1 MRAFIAAGL
10 PTEVLEALSRYQRQ
24 LGAPRLRYVKW
35 VSVEGIHLTLKF
47 LGNVEDA
54 RLPDLAEALN
64 MDLRGIQPFSL
75 QTGAPGAFPNVRT
88 PRVLWVGLAGD
99 IETLQVLFGT
109 VEKALAPFGFP
120 PEERPFA
127 PHLTLG
133 RVRETATSADRR
145 QLGQALA
152 GLVAEKALKITVDA
166 VHIMKSDL
174 APAGARYTKLT
185 TILLAKN
192 NIF

>member
-10 PTEVLEALSRYQRQ
+10 PAEVREVLGRYQRQ

-35 VSVEGIHLTLKF
+35 VSTEGIHITLKF

-54 RLPDLAEALN
+54 RLPDLAEALQSA
-64 MDLRGIQPFSL
+64 LETVQPFSL

-88 PRVLWVGLAGD
+88 PRVLWVGLDGD
-99 IETLQVLFGT
+99 IEALQVLYRAG
-109 VEKALAPFGFP
+109 EKALAPLGFP

-152 GLVAEKALKITVDA
+152 GLVVEKALKITVDA

-174 APAGARYTKLT
+174 SPAGARYTKLI
-185 TILLAKN
+185 TILLAKK

>member
-35 VSVEGIHLTLKF
+35 VSTEGMHLTLKF
-47 LGNVEDA
+47 LCNVEDA

-64 MDLRGIQPFSL
+64 TDLRGIQPFSL
-75 QTGAPGAFPNVRT
+75 QTGALGAFPNVRT

-99 IETLQVLFGT
+99 LEALQVLSGT
-109 VEKALAPFGFP
+109 VEKAVAPLGFL

-152 GLVAEKALKITVDA
+152 SLVAEKALKITVDA
-166 VHIMKSDL
+166 VHIIKSDL
-174 APAGARYTKLT
+174 SPAGARYTKLT
-185 TILLAKN
+185 TILLAKKN
-192 NIF
+192 SF